1 MAKNRDDRKAQRE
14 QKRQQKETQ
23 KAQEAGDLKL
33 IKAAD
38 ESAKAS
44 IKAREQKDRQ
54 EKKGKRKGLPPTD
67 VGPAK
72 FNDEPQPT
80 RVARTSINP
89 ETGEQ
94 EATQYMSIA
103 DYAKA
108 NPSDAASST
117 LDGKDPKT
125 DVQGKVIDKSSSY
138 SEMKSGQAIS
148 QAVQDQVDNVNEDAD
163 KSEFV
168 ADAGAAQRS
177 EQQVQNTETGET
189 KTTQGG
195 YEKFPGEGGTLGGIA
210 RDGSGQYELTDEQY
224 AQLGQQHRAK
234 NAAAKASAPA
244 AAIEALGIE
253 QYYPP
258 QQDYITSNF
267 TGRYIGSRQLVA
279 ATGALFPEGLTD
291 ARNRAKQARAKAKA
305 ELDEKFWELGSTTP
319 QYDERYKDIGMDML
333 DKFYELADGDIE
345 SLLSGKSKLS
355 RQFMREL
362 YDFESRG
369 KNLESINT
377 SIEALVEKMNEGTEY
392 IPPEI
397 IKNMYD
403 FRAGTA
409 DLDSYMQGK
418 GIGDEK
424 VRRMINTLR
433 SYQNF
438 TPLADK
444 KIELLKGLGGDKL
457 PLNKNADW
465 SDPEFASNMQEAI
478 SGIKNKG
485 VGYDEYIK
493 VMGEF
498 YDVEAVE
505 TIVRDIYRT
514 NTLYEGTTDEEFE
527 QEVQSGVKY
536 FMAMLPDK
544 IDIEQK
550 LQSNES
556 LGWASLAERKRQY
569 NTSRE
574 DRIREQESLWDDV
587 NNDMLSPDMRSKVLE
602 ALSRTKDPKAR
613 AKMIQWTYTE
623 NDKSAFNLG
632 GIAVA
637 KIPTRGITT
646 AYANSNDFT
655 VLGSDGKLHSI
666 DKMIEWRE
674 TRLQNSPKGSTKY
687 KDAYEELQELRKVKN
702 QNGDIQHQVSGRYAG
717 YGVYEAYNN
726 SYTPIEHYD
735 GLVYE
740 GNIINIGYETGKIG
754 IEGDVGPD
762 GKIAI
767 KPSKFTYVTNANIEA
782 DEVRRAYSNREAG
795 EEIRKSSYPSE
806 GSTVVSTSTS
816 SGSNE

>member
-1 MAKNRDDRKAQRE
+1 MAKNRDEKKAQRKE
-14 QKRQQKETQ
+14 DRQERKAERKAERKEDRQNMNDERVASFKKRKSDSQKISSKQ
-23 KAQEAGDLKL
+23 
-33 IKAAD
+33 AD
-38 ESAKAS
+38 NMRLADKSAEAS
-44 IKAREQKDRQ
+44 IKARKQKDKQ
-54 EKKGKRKGLPPTD
+54 ET
-67 VGPAK
+67 A
-72 FNDEPQPT
+72 
-80 RVARTSINP
+80 
-89 ETGEQ
+89 
-94 EATQYMSIA
+94 QYMSIA

-117 LDGKDPKT
+117 IDGKDPKT
-125 DVQGKVIDKSSSY
+125 DVQSKVIDKSSSY
-138 SEMKSGQAIS
+138 NEMKSGQAIS
-148 QAVQDQVDNVNEDAD
+148 QAVQQQVDNVNKEVN
-163 KSEFV
+163 KNEFV
-168 ADAGAAQRS
+168 DDAGAALRS
-177 EQQVQNTETGET
+177 KQQVQNPDAGGT
-189 KTTQGG
+189 KTTRGG
-195 YEKFPGEGGTLGGIA
+195 YEQFPGEGGTLGDIA

-224 AQLGQQHRAK
+224 TQLGQQHRAS

-291 ARNRAKQARAKAKA
+291 ARNRARQARAKAKA

-319 QYDERYKDIGMDML
+319 QYDEKYKDIGVDML
-333 DKFYELADGDIE
+333 DKYYELSGGDVA

-355 RQFMREL
+355 QQFMRDM
-362 YDFESRG
+362 YDYQARG
-369 KNLESINT
+369 KNLETINT
-377 SIEALVEKMNEGTEY
+377 SIEALVKKMNEGTEY

-409 DLDSYMQGK
+409 DLDEYMQGK

-424 VRRMINTLR
+424 VRRMVNTLR

-465 SDPEFASNMQEAI
+465 SDPEFASNMQEVIAQV
-478 SGIKNKG
+478 KNKG
-485 VGYDEYIK
+485 VGYDEYTK

-514 NTLYEGTTDEEFE
+514 NTLYEGTTPDEFE

-550 LQSNES
+550 LQKNDA

-569 NTSRE
+569 NTTRE

-587 NNDMLSPDMRSKVLE
+587 NNDMLSPDMRSKALQ
-602 ALSRTKDPKAR
+602 ALSKSSDPKTR
-613 AKMIQWTYTE
+613 AKALQMMYAQDE
-623 NDKSAFNLG
+623 KSSFNLG

-637 KIPTRGITT
+637 KVPTRGVTT
-646 AYANSNDFT
+646 AYANSTDFQ
-655 VLGSDGKLHSI
+655 VLGKDGKLHSI
-666 DKMIEWRE
+666 DKMIGWRE
-674 TRLQNSPKGSTKY
+674 AKLKKYKKGSAQYNTAKS
-687 KDAYEELQELRKVKN
+687 ELKELRQVKN
-702 QNGDIQHQVSGRYAG
+702 HNGDMQHQVSGRFAG
-717 YGVYEAYNN
+717 YGVYDATTN
-726 SYTPIEHYD
+726 SYTAAEHYNGEITGD
-735 GLVYE
+735 NL
-740 GNIINIGYETGKIG
+740 INLGYETGKIG
-754 IEGDVGPD
+754 LEGDVDPNT

-767 KPSKFTYVTNANIEA
+767 KPSQFTYVTNANIEA

-795 EEIRKSSYPSE
+795 EEIRKKSYPGDE
-806 GSTVVSTSTS
+806 STVVSTSTS
-816 SGSNE
+816 SGSSE